1 MVHAYIWEGDE
12 PEEVLPP
19 QISAPFVHVSARL
32 EVPPVLTCAAANL
45 WNFSCGGKD
54 FSNLNDLQALVSF
67 TGTESESWFLAG
79 GVAIE
84 AIGARV
90 VQPMLEA
97 LQAIEARDYVVII
110 KAMDALKQCI
120 DDCTASLAR
129 MYEKCDPMTFCHR
142 IRPFYAGGKNME
154 NAGLPRGIFYDEGK
168 GNGGWKKFQGGS
180 NGQSALIQFFD
191 IVLGIEQNDLTNTKR
206 ENFHAEARDYMPGPH
221 RRFLEYVSDM
231 GSIRELVFATTPISD
246 EQHHLKAAYIAAT
259 EALSNFRSKHIQ
271 VVTRLVTLPSK
282 KASGVNEVG
291 TAGTSILPFLKNVRD
306 TTIAAG
312 RGQ

>member
-1 MVHAYIWEGDE
+1 M
-12 PEEVLPP
+12 
-19 QISAPFVHVSARL
+19 SARL

-90 VQPMLEA
+90 VQPVLEA
-97 LQAIEARDYVVII
+97 LQAIEARDYMVII
-110 KAMDALKQCI
+110 KAMEALKQCI
-120 DDCTASLAR
+120 DDSTASLAR

-142 IRPFYAGGKNME
+142 IRPFYAGSKNME
-154 NAGLPRGIFYDEGK
+154 AAGLPRGVFYDEGN

-180 NGQSALIQFFD
+180 NGQSSLIQFFD
-191 IVLGIEQNDLTNTKR
+191 IVLGIEHNDLTNTKR
-206 ENFHAEARDYMPGPH
+206 ESFHAEARDYMPGPH
-221 RRFLEYVSDM
+221 RRFLEHVSDM
-231 GSIRELVFATTPISD
+231 GSIRELVLAAAPISD
-246 EQHHLKAAYIAAT
+246 EQHRLKAAYIAAT
-259 EALSNFRSKHIQ
+259 DALSNFRSKHIQ

-282 KASGVNEVG
+282 KASGVTEVG